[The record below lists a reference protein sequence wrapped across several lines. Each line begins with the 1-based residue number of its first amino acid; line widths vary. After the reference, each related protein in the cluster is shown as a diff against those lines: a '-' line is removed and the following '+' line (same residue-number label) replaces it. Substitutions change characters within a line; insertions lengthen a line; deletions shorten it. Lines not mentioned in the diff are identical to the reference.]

1 MPVTTSRPLT
11 SLRSVRGIRWR
22 AITTRTLRSRR
33 ALVVAFVALHLAFL
47 AWLLPLMLAGAV
59 DGDLPLYR
67 EWAMHALDHGVWV
80 GVDADWVYPVGA
92 LLPVVLPAVFGAAA
106 YQLVWFL
113 LLTAANGISLWVL
126 TDAGRRRSAYPA
138 AWWWLAILLILSPVA
153 LLRLEGFTGPMVIV
167 ALVLLGTRP
176 RLASALL
183 AAAAWIK
190 VWPAAVLL
198 AALIASGRR
207 RIIAIS
213 AGLTSLSILAIAVA
227 AGGLWHVASF
237 LTTQGSRHLQL
248 ESVLG
253 TPWLW
258 MAIAHVPGAEVYQ
271 DWALETREVSGPGDI
286 WIMENGTGVMLA
298 AVAVIAVL
306 IGWAHRRRGASDADM
321 RLFLTGALALA
332 TAFIVFDKVGSPQY
346 MLWLAPIV
354 VVGIAQLGRAW
365 RVPTVLLTAIAV
377 ATTLVFPLF
386 YLQLIDLDP
395 GAATVL
401 GVRNLLLV
409 VLLGWTVRELWRL
422 GRDGGGTSAA
432 DAAVGFTRTGRSG
445 LVGGT
450 ARPDRPSRGAST
462 PSR

>member
-1 MPVTTSRPLT
+1 MPATALRPTGL
-11 SLRSVRGIRWR
+11 LRSARGIRWR
-22 AITTRTLRSRR
+22 MLARRLLRSRR
-33 ALVVAFVALHLAFL
+33 ALVIAFVALHLAFL
-47 AWLLPLMLAGAV
+47 AWLLPLMLAGGVA
-59 DGDLPLYR
+59 GDLPLYR
-67 EWAMHALDHGVWV
+67 QWAMHVMDHGVWV
-80 GVDADWVYPVGA
+80 GIDSDWVYPVGA
-92 LLPVVLPAVFGAAA
+92 LLPVVLPAIFGAGA

-113 LLTAANGISLWVL
+113 LLTAANGVSLWVL

-138 AWWWLAILLILSPVA
+138 AWWWLGILLLLSPVA

-176 RLASALL
+176 RLAAALL

-198 AALIASGRR
+198 AAVISSGRR
-207 RIIAIS
+207 RVIAIW
-213 AGLTSLSILAIAVA
+213 ACLTSLAIVGVAVA
-227 AGGLWHVASF
+227 AGGLWHVTSF

-306 IGWAHRRRGASDADM
+306 IGWAQRRRGAAGDP
-321 RLFLTGALALA
+321 RLLLTGALALA

-365 RVPTVLLTAIAV
+365 RVPAILLTVIAA

-386 YLQLIDLDP
+386 YLELIELSP
-395 GAATVL
+395 WAASVL
-401 GVRNLLLV
+401 GARNLLLV

-422 GRDGGGTSAA
+422 GREGGTDAGLS
-432 DAAVGFTRTGRSG
+432 DAAPHVRRPVEARATGA
-445 LVGGT
+445 T
-450 ARPDRPSRGAST
+450 GAST

>member
-1 MPVTTSRPLT
+1 MLT
-11 SLRSVRGIRWR
+11 
-22 AITTRTLRSRR
+22 
-33 ALVVAFVALHLAFL
+33 
-47 AWLLPLMLAGAV
+47 GAV

-67 EWAMHALDHGVWV
+67 QWAMHAVDHGVWV
-80 GVDADWVYPVGA
+80 GIDADWVYPIGA
-92 LLPVVLPAVFGAAA
+92 LLPVVLPAAFGAAA

-113 LLTAANGISLWVL
+113 LLTAANGVSLWVL
-126 TDAGRRRSAYPA
+126 TDGGRRRSAYPA

-213 AGLTSLSILAIAVA
+213 AGLTSLGILAIAVA
-227 AGGLWHVASF
+227 AGGLWHVTSF

-306 IGWAHRRRGASDADM
+306 IGWAHRRRGGIRRGHPSVPDWCAGPRDSVH
-321 RLFLTGALALA
+321 RVRQGRI
-332 TAFIVFDKVGSPQY
+332 TAVH
-346 MLWLAPIV
+346 
-354 VVGIAQLGRAW
+354 
-365 RVPTVLLTAIAV
+365 AV
-377 ATTLVFPLF
+377 ARTDRGGRHRAARSGVAGAGRSSSRPSPSPRPWCSRCSTSCSSTWIRERRLCSACATCCSSCCSAGPCASS
-386 YLQLIDLDP
+386 
-395 GAATVL
+395 GASAATV
-401 GVRNLLLV
+401 VAA
-409 VLLGWTVRELWRL
+409 
-422 GRDGGGTSAA
+422 AA
-432 DAAVGFTRTGRSG
+432 DAAVGFARAGRSS
-445 LVGGT
+445 
-450 ARPDRPSRGAST
+450 ARERRPARSA
-462 PSR
+462 

>member
-1 MPVTTSRPLT
+1 MPATALRPADLL
-11 SLRSVRGIRWR
+11 SSARGIRWR
-22 AITTRTLRSRR
+22 MCTRRLLRSRR
-33 ALVVAFVALHLAFL
+33 ALVIAFVALHLAFL
-47 AWLLPLMLAGAV
+47 AWLLPLMLAGSVA
-59 DGDLPLYR
+59 GDLPLYR
-67 EWAMHALDHGVWV
+67 QWAMHVIDHGVWV
-80 GVDADWVYPVGA
+80 GIDSDWVYPVGA
-92 LLPVVLPAVFGAAA
+92 LAPVVLPAIFGAGA

-113 LLTAANGISLWVL
+113 LLTAANGVSLWVL

-138 AWWWLAILLILSPVA
+138 AWWWLGTLLLLSPVA

-176 RLASALL
+176 RFAAALL

-198 AALIASGRR
+198 AAVISSGRR
-207 RIIAIS
+207 RVIALS
-213 AGLTSLSILAIAVA
+213 AALTSFAIIAIAVA
-227 AGGLWHVASF
+227 AGGLWHVTSF

-258 MAIAHVPGAEVYQ
+258 MAIVHVPGAEVYQ

-298 AVAVIAVL
+298 AVAVIAIL
-306 IGWAHRRRGASDADM
+306 IGWAHRRRGGADAS
-321 RLFLTGALALA
+321 RLLLTGALALA

-354 VVGIAQLGRAW
+354 VVGISQLGRAW
-365 RVPTVLLTAIAV
+365 RAPAILLTVIAA

-386 YLQLIDLDP
+386 YLELIDLNP
-395 GAATVL
+395 WAASVL

-409 VLLGWTVRELWRL
+409 VLLGWTVHELWRL
-422 GRDGGGTSAA
+422 GRDDATDAVPTRT
-432 DAAVGFTRTGRSG
+432 DAARATGS
-445 LVGGT
+445 T
-450 ARPDRPSRGAST
+450 GAST
-462 PSR
+462 PSP

>member
-1 MPVTTSRPLT
+1 MPATT
-11 SLRSVRGIRWR
+11 LRLADLLDSARGIRWR
-22 AITTRTLRSRR
+22 MLGRRVLRSRR
-33 ALVVAFVALHLAFL
+33 ALILAFVALHLAFL
-47 AWLLPLMLAGAV
+47 AWLLPLMLAGV
-59 DGDLPLYR
+59 VEGDLPLYR
-67 EWAMHALDHGVWV
+67 QWAMHAIDHGVWA
-80 GVDADWVYPVGA
+80 GIDYDWVYPVGA
-92 LLPVVLPAVFGAAA
+92 LLPVVLPGIFGAAS
-106 YQLVWFL
+106 YQLVWFV
-113 LLTAANGISLWVL
+113 LLTAANGVSLWVL

-138 AWWWLAILLILSPVA
+138 AWWWLAMLLLLSPVA

-198 AALIASGRR
+198 AAVIASGRR
-207 RIIAIS
+207 RVIAIS
-213 AGLTSLSILAIAVA
+213 AALTSFVVVGVAVA
-227 AGGLWHVASF
+227 AGGLSHVTSF

-253 TPWLW
+253 TPWVW
-258 MAIAHVPGAEVYQ
+258 MAIRHVRGAEIYQ

-286 WIMENGTGVMLA
+286 WIMENATGLMLA

-306 IGWAHRRRGASDADM
+306 IGWAHRRQSAAGAVFGPVGAGAN
-321 RLFLTGALALA
+321 RLLLTGALALA

-354 VVGIAQLGRAW
+354 VVGLARLGRTW
-365 RVPTVLLTAIAV
+365 RVPAILLTIIAA
-377 ATTLVFPLF
+377 ATTAVFPLF
-386 YLQLIDLDP
+386 YLELIDLNP
-395 GAATVL
+395 WAATVL

-422 GRDGGGTSAA
+422 GRGAALGGDDLYSRV
-432 DAAVGFTRTGRSG
+432 D
-445 LVGGT
+445 T
-450 ARPDRPSRGAST
+450 ATVNLSLRAT
-462 PSR
+462 

>member
-1 MPVTTSRPLT
+1 M
-11 SLRSVRGIRWR
+11 I
-22 AITTRTLRSRR
+22 
-33 ALVVAFVALHLAFL
+33 AFVLLHLAFL

-59 DGDLPLYR
+59 AGDLPLYR
-67 EWAMHALDHGVWV
+67 QWAMHVVDHGVWV
-80 GVDADWVYPVGA
+80 GIDSDWVYPVGA
-92 LLPVVLPAVFGAAA
+92 LVPVVLPAVFGAGP

-113 LLTAANGISLWVL
+113 LLTAANGVSLWVL

-138 AWWWLAILLILSPVA
+138 AWWWLGVLLLLSPVA

-176 RLASALL
+176 RLAAALL
-183 AAAAWIK
+183 SAAAWIK
-190 VWPAAVLL
+190 VWPAAVVL
-198 AALIASGRR
+198 AAVISSGRR
-207 RIIAIS
+207 RVIAIS
-213 AGLTSLSILAIAVA
+213 AALTSLVIVATAVA
-227 AGGLWHVASF
+227 AGGITHVASF

-286 WIMENGTGVMLA
+286 WILENGTGVMLV
-298 AVAVIAVL
+298 AVAAIAVV
-306 IGWAHRRRGASDADM
+306 IGWAHQRSRPAGET
-321 RLFLTGALALA
+321 RLLLTGALALA

-365 RVPTVLLTAIAV
+365 RVPAVLLTVIAA

-386 YLQLIDLDP
+386 YLELIDLDP
-395 GAATVL
+395 WAASVL

-409 VLLGWTVRELWRL
+409 VLLGWTVRELWRI
-422 GRDGGGTSAA
+422 GRAGGVTEAGVAEARVTEPRVARPRL
-432 DAAVGFTRTGRSG
+432 DATRTGR
-445 LVGGT
+445 VTGGS
-450 ARPDRPSRGAST
+450 RPSR
-462 PSR
+462 